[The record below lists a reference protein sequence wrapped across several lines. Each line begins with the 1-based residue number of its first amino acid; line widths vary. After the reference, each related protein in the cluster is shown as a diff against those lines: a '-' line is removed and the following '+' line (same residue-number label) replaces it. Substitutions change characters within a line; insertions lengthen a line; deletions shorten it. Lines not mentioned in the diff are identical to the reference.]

1 MFALSLSL
9 SSLYPYSKYAF
20 KLYKERGRE
29 RERERYT
36 YLHTYI
42 HKYIHTYICMYVCMS
57 RTGQSPGALRAQ
69 HTCLYIASPPE
80 RLRGCYKHEGERAK
94 KERPCCP
101 VPVACQGK
109 TSLACTARGNKQGI
123 CPLWT

>member
-1 MFALSLSL
+1 
-9 SSLYPYSKYAF
+9 
-20 KLYKERGRE
+20 
-29 RERERYT
+29 
-36 YLHTYI
+36 
-42 HKYIHTYICMYVCMS
+42 MYVCMS

-109 TSLACTARGNKQGI
+109 TSLACICTRKQTGYMSTVDMTTSRSGLTMKHMVCVCVFDRSNFNI
-123 CPLWT
+123 R